1 MQISS
6 AEAEPISP
14 NAFAISLTCDNTIF
28 YSLLRRNFSKGFG
41 LFLVGCQ
48 VKTLTKILVTSAL
61 SQIRS
66 LDFAKTTMVKEISI
80 FQKFN
85 HRKPHSHQDTVLH
98 RQVQP
103 NPPLHGTNRNIMI
116 HTLFFKRDATC
127 GSDIFHLSA
136 ARRVSL
142 VCI

>member
-85 HRKPHSHQDTVLH
+85 HRPPPSHQDTVLH

-103 NPPLHGTNRNIMI
+103 NPPLHGTNPTSSQYNDT
-116 HTLFFKRDATC
+116 HPFLQKGTQPTEATYSTFLQQDA
-127 GSDIFHLSA
+127 
-136 ARRVSL
+136 
-142 VCI
+142 